1 MSFKPNQDFN
11 KSKAKGTMLLMCKC
25 SFKNNLSEK
34 VGSLRL
40 IPAQEISKHQGE
52 KSRNLIKTSICPL
65 LFQSNASFYQQILL
79 KLHTPT

>member
-1 MSFKPNQDFN
+1 
-11 KSKAKGTMLLMCKC
+11 MLLMCKC

-34 VGSLRL
+34 VGSLL
-40 IPAQEISKHQGE
+40 MMIPAQEMSKHQGE